1 LFWCFVLVSEE
12 LLEKIRESIT
22 GDRVGIVVLD
32 KHPWLA
38 PTILGRISEELGI
51 RDFVLITDMH
61 ARPYIDDGISHV
73 RSMDLHIIVD
83 YHYGGHVIDDN
94 VFDTAIR
101 FKRLIDSLEDKK
113 IIIDLTGASGST
125 AASIIY
131 VSYQELR
138 GRTVYTVVNTIPMYG
153 IPAYP
158 GSPRWLHRVYVMG
171 EDTSGCEKPLVE
183 EYPRN
188 IEWRGTRGI
197 YIGMA
202 KIFNSLT
209 SCGCRETISMGVRK
223 HVSKGCRLDAWIGS
237 LTSSSKRV
245 KLFSIDEL
253 GGPDEDTASM
263 IYSAWKKIANVLE
276 PIYQDRQSLDRM
288 LMQLQRYVG
297 AADLIIKESASSG
310 WFDHVGEKLHRVLLQ
325 YANDKT
331 GRLALIPDTNLF
343 YQGLNM
349 ALLKASIRSGNPWAP
364 IRGLAIYIPR
374 CAEAEINGKVAET
387 DPDAGIQQRIP
398 YTLALLANRCLLE
411 TKYYYDAKCL
421 AATAQPCEAAIAVE
435 APNLNEPR
443 ILLITADR
451 KAYTAWQT
459 LNVCRGKVACAYIGH
474 SDKPL
479 GTDSIYG
486 KFYVSISASLLA
498 YVASLFAPVT
508 IKGSRG
514 QVRLVMRYLKGSN
527 APVVA
532 IHKNVPNT
540 QI

>member
-1 LFWCFVLVSEE
+1 MVSEG
-12 LLEKIRESIT
+12 LLDKIRESIT

-61 ARPYIDDGISHV
+61 AKPFIEDGINHV
-73 RSMDLHIIVD
+73 RSMDLRIIVD
-83 YHYGGHVIDDN
+83 YHYGGHVINDN

-101 FKRLIDSLEDKK
+101 FKRLIDSLDDKK

-131 VSYQELR
+131 VSSHELQ
-138 GRTVYTVVNTIPMYG
+138 GKTIYTVVNTIPMYG

-171 EDTSGCEKPLVE
+171 EDISGYDEPLVE
-183 EYPRN
+183 EYPRI

-197 YIGMA
+197 YIGVA
-202 KIFNSLT
+202 KIINSLT
-209 SCGCRETISMGVRK
+209 SCGCRETVSMGVRK
-223 HVSKGCRLDAWIGS
+223 HVSKGYKLEAWISS
-237 LTSSSKRV
+237 LTSSSKRA

-263 IYSAWKKIANVLE
+263 IYSAWKKIADVLE

-310 WFDHVGEKLHRVLLQ
+310 WFDNVGEKLHRVLLR
-325 YANDKT
+325 YVSDKT

-486 KFYVSISASLLA
+486 KFYVSIAASLLT

-508 IKGSRG
+508 IHGSRG
-514 QVRLVMRYLKGSN
+514 QVRLVMRHLKGSN

-532 IHKNVPNT
+532 VHKNVPNT
-540 QI
+540 QYD